1 MGGDDG
7 WSQVEEVRDLHQLS
21 IGILGGD
28 HLGLGHT
35 LPDREGDS
43 GRVRKSWGRARL
55 SPMTGQESCWHRGEG
70 EEVPLLSSYSN

>member
-1 MGGDDG
+1 MEMTGGVDG

-43 GRVRKSWGRARL
+43 GRVE
-55 SPMTGQESCWHRGEG
+55 SPGGG
-70 EEVPLLSSYSN
+70 PDYPP